1 MRTFKFEKL
10 VRDKIVP
17 SMQVEGSIVAWRTLD
32 EQEFIVELIK
42 KLAEELDELGE
53 GVGKNREHDVGELI
67 DVAEVYETAWDIA
80 DQDEY
85 YDDFEAAMTELER
98 GIDTWEISAEEL
110 LAVKAAKIVRAG
122 GFKKRTYIET
132 VTVANDSP
140 RLELYLANPKKYP
153 ELKDKL
159 FDL

>member
-1 MRTFKFEKL
+1 M
-10 VRDKIVP
+10 
-17 SMQVEGSIVAWRTLD
+17 
-32 EQEFIVELIK
+32 
-42 KLAEELDELGE
+42 
-53 GVGKNREHDVGELI
+53 GELI